1 MDTEKKDTSNIA
13 DADAGLLRSARNDA
27 ANSEEITGQARN
39 AGIEDAEEQKSKPHR
54 KRLNIILNTISVL
67 LALGGIAWAAHYFFQ
82 YYRYEITNDAIIDQY
97 ITPVNAR
104 VSGYI
109 KEVRFTEHQFVHAGD
124 TLLIIDD
131 SEYRIKEMDAE
142 AALMDAKNAASV
154 LSSNI
159 VTASTN
165 VAVSGANIEEA
176 KARLWKSEQDLN
188 RYKNLLDAEAVSQQ
202 QYDQIKSDYEAQKA
216 HLDALLKQKESLT
229 STSTQVSKQQG
240 SVEANI
246 LRRQAEL
253 DMAKLNLSYT
263 IITAPYDG
271 YVGRR
276 TLEPGQ
282 LVQVGQTITNM
293 IKNEQKWVTA
303 NYREMQIEN
312 IYIGQKVRIEVD
324 AISNKTFYGRV
335 TAISEATGA
344 KFSMLP
350 TDNSAGNFVKI
361 QQRIPVR
368 IDFENISDEDM
379 NQLRAGMMVT
389 TEAVKK

>member
-1 MDTEKKDTSNIA
+1 MDKENTELTKIDPSDTEPTA
-13 DADAGLLRSARNDA
+13 D
-27 ANSEEITGQARN
+27 SEEQNHA
-39 AGIEDAEEQKSKPHR
+39 DAEEQKSKPHR

-368 IDFENISDEDM
+368 IEFENISDEDM
-379 NQLRAGMMVT
+379 QKLRAGMMVT

>member
-1 MDTEKKDTSNIA
+1 MDTEKINI
-13 DADAGLLRSARNDA
+13 
-27 ANSEEITGQARN
+27 SETAPVDSLG
-39 AGIEDAEEQKSKPHR
+39 AEEQKSKPQR

-97 ITPVNAR
+97 ITPINTR
-104 VSGYI
+104 VSSYI
-109 KEVRFTEHQFVHAGD
+109 KDVRFTDYQFVHAGD
-124 TLLIIDD
+124 TLLVVDD
-131 SEYRIKEMDAE
+131 REFRIKLMDAE
-142 AALMDAKNAASV
+142 AALMDAKNSAS
-154 LSSNI
+154 
-159 VTASTN
+159 
-165 VAVSGANIEEA
+165 
-176 KARLWKSEQDLN
+176 
-188 RYKNLLDAEAVSQQ
+188 
-202 QYDQIKSDYEAQKA
+202 
-216 HLDALLKQKESLT
+216 
-229 STSTQVSKQQG
+229 
-240 SVEANI
+240 EANI

-253 DMAKLNLSYT
+253 DMAKLNLSYS

-282 LVQVGQTITNM
+282 LVQMGQTITNM

-368 IDFENISDEDM
+368 IDFENISAEDM
-379 NQLRAGMMVT
+379 QKLRAGMMVT

>member
-1 MDTEKKDTSNIA
+1 MDTENTELTKINHSDTEPTA
-13 DADAGLLRSARNDA
+13 D
-27 ANSEEITGQARN
+27 SEEQKHA
-39 AGIEDAEEQKSKPHR
+39 DAEEQKSKPHR

-368 IDFENISDEDM
+368 IEFENISDEDM
-379 NQLRAGMMVT
+379 QKLRAGMMVT

>member
-1 MDTEKKDTSNIA
+1 M
-13 DADAGLLRSARNDA
+13 
-27 ANSEEITGQARN
+27 
-39 AGIEDAEEQKSKPHR
+39 DAEKTTSPHTTHHKKEEENSKVKR
-54 KRLNIILNTISVL
+54 RRLNITLNTISVL
-67 LALGGIAWAAHYFFQ
+67 LALGGIIWACNYFFR
-82 YYRYEITNDAIIDQY
+82 YYRYVITNDATVEQY
-97 ITPVNAR
+97 ITPINAR

-109 KEVRFTEHQFVHAGD
+109 KEIRFMEHQFVHEGD

-131 SEYRIKEMDAE
+131 REYHIKLMDAE
-142 AALMDAKNAASV
+142 AALMDANNSASV
-154 LSSNI
+154 NSSNI

-165 VAVSGANIEEA
+165 VAVSESNIEEA
-176 KARLWKSEQDLN
+176 KARLWKSEQDIK

-216 HLDALLKQKESLT
+216 HLEALLKQKEALK
-229 STSTQVSKQQG
+229 STSIEIEKRQG
-240 SVEANI
+240 NIKANI
-246 LRRQAEL
+246 LRRQADLE
-253 DMAKLNLSYT
+253 MAKLNLSYT
-263 IITAPYDG
+263 VILAPYDG

-276 TLEPGQ
+276 TLETGQ
-282 LVQVGQTITNM
+282 LVQAGQTITTL

-312 IYIGQKVRIEVD
+312 IYIGQKVYIKID
-324 AISNKTFYGRV
+324 AISKRVFYGRV
-335 TAISEATGA
+335 TAISEATGS

-379 NQLRAGMMVT
+379 QKLRAGMMVI
-389 TEAVKK
+389 TEAEKR